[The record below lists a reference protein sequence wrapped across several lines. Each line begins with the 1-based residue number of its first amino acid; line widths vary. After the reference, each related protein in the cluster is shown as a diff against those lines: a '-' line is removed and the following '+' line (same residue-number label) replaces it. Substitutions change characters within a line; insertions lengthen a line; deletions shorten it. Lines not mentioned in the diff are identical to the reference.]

1 MTNPAV
7 GLPTLNEYIKR
18 LNAEV
23 KRRLVY
29 LRFAERTASAVLVS
43 DAKSMLSNTLG
54 RLRYAIDNLEKNE
67 VDISVLSVCAPDI
80 WAAPNHRPPCSGGR
94 QNVESDR
101 APTDVPPAP
110 RHGGNMSAHS
120 GSAAGKVSEFV
131 ETLAIACC

>member
-23 KRRLVY
+23 ERRLAY
-29 LRFAERTASAVLVS
+29 LQFAERTTSVVLVS

-67 VDISVLSVCAPDI
+67 VDVWVLSVGAPDS
-80 WAAPNHRPPCSGGR
+80 WATPNHRPPCSGGR

-101 APTDVPPAP
+101 ALTHVLPAP
-110 RHGGNMSAHS
+110 RRGGNMSAHS
-120 GSAAGKVSEFV
+120 GIGSG
-131 ETLAIACC
+131 